1 MTTMTTNRSIVVK
14 KKDPF
19 RGLSFSFFGRQP
31 YIKDVIIVR
40 DFKIFAAIADIHI
53 GIRHIDAGTFRK
65 QLKKHFINTLKDMKY
80 LDGIFILGDILHTVV
95 SLNSDYA
102 ELYLWFIDQVYK
114 VAKKRGA
121 TVIIIKGTPS
131 HDNDQLQNIKSYTR
145 NDDGVDFRI
154 YETVQEITIWDDYKM
169 LILPDVRVKDLKDIG
184 KYLTGD
190 KRYDMILGHGLIS
203 AMKYVSQESENM
215 PTKAYEFDADTL
227 IDSSKG
233 PVLFGHIHQFQTI
246 RRHFYYAG
254 PFTLLERGGVNSGFI
269 VGGICDSDRTKFK
282 IEQFLNPDSANYI
295 DLDVNQKVLTQF
307 SIDEIFDAID
317 DLTKDAKP
325 NDLITLRIT
334 RGDEIEAADKVYML
348 ESRYR
353 GDRRFS
359 IVKKVRSTKEEE
371 SDKRNEERK
380 TKFSYVMDQ
389 NTDMSSI
396 LYKYYEDEYEPTL
409 PAAFKPAVP
418 ITIDIFKA
426 ILGEK

>member
-1 MTTMTTNRSIVVK
+1 M
-14 KKDPF
+14 
-19 RGLSFSFFGRQP
+19 
-31 YIKDVIIVR
+31 R
-40 DFKIFAAIADIHI
+40 DFKIFVAIADIHI
-53 GIRHIDAGTFRK
+53 GIRHIEAETFRK
-65 QLKKHFINTLKDMKY
+65 QLKKYFINTLKDMKY

-102 ELYLWFIDQVYK
+102 EVYLWFIDQVYK
-114 VAKKRGA
+114 IAKKRDA
-121 TVIIIKGTPS
+121 TVIIIRGTPA
-131 HDNDQLQNIKSYTR
+131 HDNAQLQNIKSYTR

-154 YETVQEITIWDDYKM
+154 YENVEEITIWDDYKV
-169 LILPDVRVKDLKDIG
+169 LVLPDVRVKDLKDVD

-190 KRYDMILGHGLIS
+190 KKYDMILGHGLIS
-203 AMKYVSQESENM
+203 AMKFVQQESENM
-215 PTKAYEFDADTL
+215 PTKAYEFDVDTL

-246 RRHFYYAG
+246 RKHFYYAG
-254 PFTLLERGGVNSGFI
+254 PFTLLERGGVNAGFI

-282 IEQFLNPDSANYI
+282 IEQFLNPDSASYI
-295 DLDVNQKVLTQF
+295 DLDVNQKVLSQF

-317 DLTKDAKP
+317 DLIKDTKP

-334 RGDEIEAADKVYML
+334 RGDELDSSDKVYML

-359 IVKKVRSTKEEE
+359 IIKKVRTAHEEE
-371 SDKRNEERK
+371 SDKKNEERK
-380 TKFSYVMDQ
+380 SKFSYVMDA

-396 LYKYYEDEYEPTL
+396 LFKYYEEEYAPTL
-409 PAAFKPAVP
+409 PETFKPSVP
-418 ITIDIFKA
+418 ITVDVFKR